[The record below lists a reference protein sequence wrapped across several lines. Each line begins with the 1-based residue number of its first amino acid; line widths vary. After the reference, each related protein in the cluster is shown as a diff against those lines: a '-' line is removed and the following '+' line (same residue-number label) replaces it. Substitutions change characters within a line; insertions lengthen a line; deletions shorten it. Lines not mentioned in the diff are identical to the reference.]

1 MANMR
6 EKILLSKEGLEEYKA
21 SLQELIEKLGALY
34 EKVSKGLY
42 SMEDI
47 ADEEAK
53 LLKKISERREMISRV
68 EIVESHNRDEYVD
81 INEIVTVEFS
91 QNDSYTFTLVAGK
104 ANSEE
109 DEISINSPLGR
120 AVYNKKVND
129 VCTYLV
135 GKNEIS
141 VTITTI
147 ETPTKDISLTK
158 NIK

>member
-1 MANMR
+1 MANMH

-91 QNDSYTFTLVAGK
+91 QDDSYTFTLVAGK

-120 AVYNKKVND
+120 AVYNRKVND
-129 VCTYLV
+129 TCIYLV
-135 GKNEIS
+135 GKNEIK
-141 VTITTI
+141 VVITNI
-147 ETPTKDISLTK
+147 ESPEKDAVLTK
-158 NIK
+158 NKK

>member
-91 QNDSYTFTLVAGK
+91 ENDSYTFTLVADK
-104 ANSEE
+104 PNSEE

-120 AVYNKKVND
+120 AVYNKKVNEA
-129 VCTYLV
+129 CTYLV
-135 GKNEIS
+135 GRNEIK
-141 VTITTI
+141 VVITNI